1 VFDRLRRR
9 EFITLLSGAAAG
21 WPLVARTQQAAV
33 PVIGYLSS
41 GSPESDTLR
50 LSAFRQGLSELGYVE
65 GRSVAIEYRGMEGH
79 YDLLPQFIADFIRRP
94 VSVIFV
100 MGNTP
105 AVQAAKAAT
114 STIPIVFNV
123 GTDPIQSGLV
133 ANFNRPGGNVTG
145 MSNLTGPL
153 ASKKLE
159 LLHELVPGA
168 SLIAL
173 LANPS
178 NPAYTDYEISEL
190 RNAAM
195 ALGLRL
201 HLLYASTAGEIDSA
215 LATLPQVQA
224 GALLISSESFFGTR
238 FKQIVALAGR
248 HAVPTMGG
256 TSDFPAAG
264 GLISY
269 GPRITDSNRQMGVY
283 VGRILKGEKSG
294 DLPVQQSTKV
304 ELVVNLKTA
313 KALGLTI
320 PLALLTR
327 ADEVIE

>member
-1 VFDRLRRR
+1 MRRR
-9 EFITLLSGAAAG
+9 DFIRLLGGAAAAL
-21 WPLVARTQQAAV
+21 PLAAHAQQPGM

-41 GSPESDTLR
+41 GSPESDATR
-50 LSAFRQGLSELGYVE
+50 LSAFRQGLNEFGFVE
-65 GRSVAIEYRGMEGH
+65 GRNVAIEYRGMEGH
-79 YDLLPQFIADFIRRP
+79 YDLLPQFVADFVRRP
-94 VSVIFV
+94 VAVIFV
-100 MGNTP
+100 QGNTP
-105 AVQAAKAAT
+105 AVQAAKAAS

-123 GTDPIQSGLV
+123 GTDPMQSGLV

-145 MSNLTGPL
+145 NGNLTGPL

-168 SLIAL
+168 SVIAL

-178 NPAYTDYEISEL
+178 NPAFTDYEVSEL

-224 GALLISSESFFGTR
+224 GALLISSEGFFASR
-238 FKQIVALAGR
+238 IKQIVALAAR
-248 HAVPTMGG
+248 YAVPAMYGSTA
-256 TSDFPAAG
+256 FPAAG

-269 GPRITDSNRQMGVY
+269 GPTISDADRQMGIY
-283 VGRILKGEKSG
+283 VARILKGEKPG

-304 ELVVNLKTA
+304 DLIINLNTA
-313 KALGLTI
+313 KALGLTV
-320 PLALLTR
+320 PLTLLGR